1 MRYPF
6 RSQLIRWVRPRADA
20 LVYASD
26 AYVNLKST
34 MNDMSDHLIGFSF
47 DPQGDEDLA
56 LLELLRFILPREWS
70 PGRFVRLG
78 RESDGGYV
86 MDCDLDVHSAVSIG
100 VGHDISWDQALANA
114 GVRMCLFDH
123 TVSGLPSKLPNSE
136 FHRLGLGPKSEGH
149 LRSLDDLVALA
160 RLPVGTRN
168 ILKIDVEGAEWDA
181 LASCDA
187 SVLMPFSQIAV
198 ELHNLDAIC
207 DAQRA
212 ETIKEALGVLTTN
225 HIPVHM
231 HANNYGRLF
240 RASSYWFVDTLEML
254 FVSIGAEQKPPLSRK
269 LFSQLDS
276 PCDPRVSDISLANA
290 VEAIRLLE
298 ANA

>member
-34 MNDMSDHLIGFSF
+34 MNDMSDRLIGFSY
-47 DPQGDEDLA
+47 DPRGDEDQA
-56 LLELLRFILPREWS
+56 LLKLLSFILPREWS
-70 PGRFVRLG
+70 HSRFVRLG
-78 RESDGGYV
+78 GESDGGYV

-100 VGHDISWDQALANA
+100 VGHDISWDYALANA
-114 GVRMCLFDH
+114 GIKVCLFDH
-123 TVSGLPSKLPNSE
+123 TVSALPSKIPNSE

-149 LRSLDDLVALA
+149 LRSLEDLVALA

-168 ILKIDVEGAEWDA
+168 ILKIDVEGAEWDS
-181 LASCDA
+181 LAACDA
-187 SVLMPFSQIAV
+187 SVLLPFSQIAV
-198 ELHNLDAIC
+198 ELHDLDAIF
-207 DAQRA
+207 DAGRA
-212 ETIKEALGVLTTN
+212 QTVFDALGVLTK
-225 HIPVHM
+225 HHMPVHM

-240 RASSYWFVDTLEML
+240 RASAYWFVDTLEML
-254 FVSIGAEQKPPLSRK
+254 FVSNRAEQQPPFSRK
-269 LFSQLDS
+269 LFSQLDA

-298 ANA
+298 AST